1 MALEEAM
8 NTIHVSMLRVVALA
22 LDAAVEHPNLDIDED
37 LYEELLMEATIRMQA
52 TVGAYLPAYPK
63 ALERVASVCVK
74 TKVEQ
79 STP

>member
-1 MALEEAM
+1 MDFQEAM
-8 NTIHVSMLRVVALA
+8 NKVHVSMLRVVALA
-22 LDAAVEHPNLDIDED
+22 LDAAAEHPNLDISED
-37 LYEELLMEATIRMQA
+37 LYEELLLEANRRMRA
-52 TVGAYLPAYPK
+52 TVGAYLPVYPK